1 MTELEI
7 RRSSYDDP
15 DAAKLIDEVQ
25 QYYTQ
30 IYGSPDSQPTQPA
43 DFVLPTGLFLIGY
56 VDGRPVATGAW
67 RAHDPNELGYVD
79 GDAELKR
86 MYVVP
91 AMQGRG
97 HARAILAELERTAFV
112 EGHRRMV
119 LTTGEPQVA
128 ANQLYL
134 SSGYVL
140 VPPFGMYR
148 DEPSV
153 RCYAK
158 PLIG

>member
-1 MTELEI
+1 
-7 RRSSYDDP
+7 
-15 DAAKLIDEVQ
+15 
-25 QYYTQ
+25 
-30 IYGSPDSQPTQPA
+30 
-43 DFVLPTGLFLIGY
+43 
-56 VDGRPVATGAW
+56 
-67 RAHDPNELGYVD
+67 
-79 GDAELKR
+79 